1 MIERS
6 RVDTPPPHRPSHAR
20 VGASGK
26 IKRFVASERFVHWAL
41 AIPFVVLYVSAAVM
55 LAFWAEPQ
63 PRYVRTAAALV
74 HKAAGIA
81 LIVFPPLVLLRG
93 WREWRAHLGNIKEV
107 WTWTLNDV
115 RWLLLSPLAAVNSR
129 IELPEQGRFNAAEKL
144 NFMMVCTTYPLY
156 IATGLMIWAP
166 GAAFVPWIVHLAM
179 AALGLV
185 LVAGHIFMASVN
197 PSTRVGLEGMITGWV
212 DREWAKHHYRRWYR
226 EQFERKSPPRSPAPA
241 RVSMPTRPPVARRA
255 PAAAATPAPAPP
267 TPFAPPRAAAPP
279 SLGALLKQP
288 ARIRCGACGEVHGF
302 ESWERLLQRLFQVE
316 PLFCPK
322 CRTQVVP
329 ALGEAAP
336 DLAHVVLQHLRH
348 ESADEPLVTRASVA

>member
-1 MIERS
+1 MTERS
-6 RVDTPPPHRPSHAR
+6 RVQTSPPRRLSNAR
-20 VGASGK
+20 VGPSSK

-93 WREWRAHLGNIKEV
+93 WREWRTHLSNIREV
-107 WTWTLNDV
+107 WTWTRNDV

-156 IATGLMIWAP
+156 IATGLMIWMP
-166 GAAFVPWIVHLAM
+166 GAAFVPWIVHVAM

-185 LVAGHIFMASVN
+185 LVLGHIFMASIN

-226 EQFERKSPPRSPAPA
+226 QHFERGAAARAPAPPRVALPKPVPAPA
-241 RVSMPTRPPVARRA
+241 RPS
-255 PAAAATPAPAPP
+255 PA
-267 TPFAPPRAAAPP
+267 APPRAPALAAPVPTTAP
-279 SLGALLKQP
+279 SSLRGVLKHP
-288 ARIRCGACGEVHGF
+288 ARIRCAACGEDHRF
-302 ESWERLLQRLFQVE
+302 ESWERLLQRLFQVQ
-316 PLFCPK
+316 PLFCLK
-322 CRTQVVP
+322 CKAQLVP
-329 ALGEAAP
+329 ALGAAAP
-336 DLAHVVLQHLRH
+336 DLARTVLQHLQHR
-348 ESADEPLVTRASVA
+348 SADEPLLTRAGAA